1 MKIKTT
7 TPVKKIFEILK
18 GEHLKLFRNSQN
30 LPSTHTDCEHG
41 MLNNKIVLNSS
52 IDHVLVTYQ

>member
-1 MKIKTT
+1 MNIKTT

-30 LPSTHTDCEHG
+30 LTNTHTDCEHG

-52 IDHVLVTYQ
+52 IDHVLVIYQ

>member
-18 GEHLKLFRNSQN
+18 LFRNSQN
-30 LPSTHTDCEHG
+30 LTNTHTDCEHG
-41 MLNNKIVLNSS
+41 MLNNKIVLKSS